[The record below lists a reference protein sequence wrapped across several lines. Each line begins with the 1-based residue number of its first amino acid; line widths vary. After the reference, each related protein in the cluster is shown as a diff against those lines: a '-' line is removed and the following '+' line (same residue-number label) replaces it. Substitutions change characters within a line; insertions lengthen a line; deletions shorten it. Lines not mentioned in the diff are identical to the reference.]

1 MTSVAELKRRAVT
14 DAQKEFRRK
23 EILDGARSYFEDV
36 GYEGFAMNQ
45 LASRLGIVK
54 GTLYLYFPTREA
66 IILALYGSALEAWC
80 ETLKQRLATPLAGND
95 FITFFYR
102 SALADPVLVPILT
115 RLEHVIEHHVSVE
128 LLVASKRHF
137 IACLEGV
144 TDKAEGALGLGRDAA
159 RQFILSLGVLLSGA
173 TQADQGPALARED
186 LPEDVREFLDGLS
199 SEKIFTQ
206 NARHILAGMRRE
218 ART

>member
-14 DAQKEFRRK
+14 DAQKEFRRQ

-36 GYEGFAMNQ
+36 GYEGFAMSQ

-54 GTLYLYFPTREA
+54 GTLYLYFPTKEA
-66 IILALYGSALEAWC
+66 IILALYGRAVEDWSEVIKA
-80 ETLKQRLATPLAGND
+80 RLAAPLAGSD
-95 FITFFYR
+95 FITFFYQ
-102 SALADPVLVPILT
+102 SALADPILVPILT
-115 RLEHVIEHHVSVE
+115 RLEHVIEHNVSVD
-128 LLVASKRHF
+128 LLVDSKRHF
-137 IACLEGV
+137 MACLEGV
-144 TDKAEGALGLGRDAA
+144 IEKAESALGLTRDKT
-159 RQFILSLGVLLSGA
+159 REFILSLGVLLSGA
-173 TQADQGPALARED
+173 TRADQGPALARED